1 MTASRIGFI
10 SLGCP
15 KNLVDSEQMLATLVD
30 AGYELVANHNDAD
43 AIIIN
48 TCGFLEA
55 SKMESIEVI
64 NEAVALKETAKV
76 KRVIAAGLPR
86 PAPPSKFARVVSGN

>member
-1 MTASRIGFI
+1 MVTTKIGFI

-15 KNLVDSEQMLATLVD
+15 KNLVDSEQMLATLAE
-30 AGYELVANHNDAD
+30 AGYELVADHDEAE

-55 SKMESIEVI
+55 SKVESVEVI
-64 NEAVALKETAKV
+64 NEAVALKETANV
-76 KRVIAAGLPR
+76 KRVIAAGCLVQR
-86 PAPPSKFARVVSGN
+86 HRANLLDWQR